1 MSVAIFGKRSGLAAL
16 AAFTPSAARA
26 PRAAGPLA
34 AAALLLGLA
43 GSVSGQDSP
52 TLERMRD
59 RISMGQIY
67 HARFESVYFDSF
79 TLDSSVVQGTLWLG
93 EEGYRVETDQQT
105 LVVSGSVSRVW
116 DADRN
121 RVILSDYRE
130 EEDDFAPSVVL
141 SDQDDDMQ
149 ARDVRIAGGVAVE
162 LVSKD
167 PYANLR
173 EIRLEVRNGDLPYR
187 ATSVDPAENRT
198 VTRLIGSAW
207 LMPGAPGGKAVPSGL
222 FSLEIPPGA
231 EVVDLRETP
240 AAGP

>member
-1 MSVAIFGKRSGLAAL
+1 MMAL
-16 AAFTPSAARA
+16 TPSAARA
-26 PRAAGPLA
+26 QLAVGVLA
-34 AAALLLGLA
+34 AAALLLGTA

-67 HARFESVYFDSF
+67 YARFESVYFDSF

-93 EEGYRVETDQQT
+93 EEGYRVETAQQT
-105 LVVSGSVSRVW
+105 LVVSGTVSQVW

-141 SDQDDDMQ
+141 SDQDDDML
-149 ARDVRIAGGVAVE
+149 ASDVRIAGGVAVE

-167 PYANLR
+167 PYAKLR
-173 EIRLEVRNGDLPYR
+173 EIRLEVRRGDLPYR
-187 ATSVDPAENRT
+187 ATSVDPADNRT
-198 VTRLIGSAW
+198 VTRLIGSSW
-207 LMPGAPGGKAVPSGL
+207 LIPGAPGGWVVPTGL
-222 FSLEIPPGA
+222 FTLEIPPGA
-231 EVVDLRETP
+231 EVVDLREATGG
-240 AAGP
+240 GP

>member
-1 MSVAIFGKRSGLAAL
+1 MSVAVFGARLSGMARAGGMAWVFAT
-16 AAFTPSAARA
+16 AAF
-26 PRAAGPLA
+26 
-34 AAALLLGLA
+34 LLGA
-43 GSVSGQDSP
+43 ADRVSGQDSP
-52 TLERMRD
+52 ALERMRD
-59 RISMGQIY
+59 RISMGQVY

-105 LVVSGSVSRVW
+105 LVVAGAVSRVW

-141 SDQDDDMQ
+141 SGQDDDMQ
-149 ARDVRIAGGVAVE
+149 SSEVRIAGGVAVE
-162 LVSKD
+162 LASKD

-187 ATSVDPAENRT
+187 ATSVDPADNRT
-198 VTRLIGSAW
+198 VTRLIGSVW
-207 LMPGAPGGKAVPSGL
+207 LVPGAQGERSVPSGL
-222 FSLEIPPGA
+222 FTLEIPPGA
-231 EVVDLRETP
+231 EVVDLREAPTGQP
-240 AAGP
+240 